1 MRLAYRG
8 PDIVIAM
15 ANLTVEGT
23 DVVVHLSGLEKLAAF
38 RGDVRLPAAAVRAV
52 AVEPNPWGA
61 LRGIRSPGTGWPGV
75 IAYGARRHRGGRDF
89 AAVLGR
95 RPAVR
100 LELDPPSPFGRVVV
114 SVADAGE
121 AVARVRSVATGLR
134 ADG

>member
-15 ANLTVEGT
+15 ASVIVEGA

-38 RGDVRLPAAAVRAV
+38 RGDVRLPVAAVREV
-52 AVEPNPWGA
+52 AVEPHPWGA

-75 IAYGARRHRGGRDF
+75 IAYGVRRYRGGRDF

-95 RPAVR
+95 RPAMR
-100 LELDPPSPFGRVVV
+100 LELDPPSPFARVVV
-114 SVADAGE
+114 SVADAE
-121 AVARVRSVATGLR
+121 SAVAAVRSAATGSR
-134 ADG
+134 AGA

>member
-38 RGDVRLPAAAVRAV
+38 RGDVRLPAASVRAV
-52 AVEPNPWGA
+52 AVDPNPWAA

-114 SVADAGE
+114 SVADADE
-121 AVARVRSVATGLR
+121 AVARVRAVATGLR